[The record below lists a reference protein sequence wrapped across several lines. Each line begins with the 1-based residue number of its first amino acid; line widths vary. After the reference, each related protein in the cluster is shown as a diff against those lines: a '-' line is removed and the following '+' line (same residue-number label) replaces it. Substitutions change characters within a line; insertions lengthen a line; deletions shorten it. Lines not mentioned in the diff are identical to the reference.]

1 MDVRELV
8 ACPACGGTLS
18 VEWSCTGCATRFD
31 VTDGVPNL
39 RLPSDDVTETVRRFY
54 QSAPFPGYPPRESL
68 QSLRARAERNAFARL
83 LDRAIPGNA
92 RIADVGCGT
101 GQMCLYLASADR
113 VVIGADLSRASLAL
127 GAAAAARFGLER
139 VQFVETDLGRPGLKR
154 GAFDLVYSSGVVHHT
169 RDPGASFGK
178 LVELARPG
186 GVIVLGVYNAIA
198 RIPTQLRRAVA
209 RVSGYRVVPFDPIL
223 RDRSHDPERREAW
236 LRDQY
241 RHPEEHRHT
250 IAEVQRW
257 LAAHGVEYLRT
268 YPSAVFDDTP
278 EDLFARAADNWGLE
292 SWLTQIAWIR
302 TLGREGGL
310 FFTIGRKEQSQRSG
324 DVSMGGTGRL
334 FERGQLSEPHTHV
347 VPTGEI

>member
-18 VEWSCTGCATRFD
+18 AEWSCTGCATRFD
-31 VTDGVPNL
+31 VADGVPNL
-39 RLPSDDVTETVRRFY
+39 RLPSDGVTETVRRFY
-54 QSAPFPGYPPRESL
+54 ESAPFPGYPPRESL
-68 QSLRARAERNAFARL
+68 QSLRARA
-83 LDRAIPGNA
+83 
-92 RIADVGCGT
+92 
-101 GQMCLYLASADR
+101 DR
-113 VVIGADLSRASLAL
+113 VVVGADLTRASLAL
-127 GAAAAARFGLER
+127 GAAAASRFGLEG
-139 VQFVETDLGRPGLKR
+139 VQFVETDLRHPGLQR

-169 RDPGASFGK
+169 RDPRASFGK
-178 LVELARPG
+178 LVELVRPG

-209 RVSGYRVVPFDPIL
+209 QVSGYRVVPFDPIL

-257 LAAHGVEYLRT
+257 FAEHGVEYLRT

-278 EDLFARAADNWGLE
+278 EDLFTRAADNWGLE
-292 SWLTQIAWIR
+292 NWLTQIAWMR

-310 FFTIGRKEQSQRSG
+310 FMTIGQKQASHL
-324 DVSMGGTGRL
+324 GRL
-334 FERGQLSEPHTHV
+334 RDPCSRFGRLSVKPSSRTTSGAA
-347 VPTGEI
+347 P

>member
-18 VEWSCTGCATRFD
+18 AGWSCTGCATRFD
-31 VTDGVPNL
+31 VADGVPNL
-39 RLPSDDVTETVRRFY
+39 RLPLDDATETVRRFY
-54 QSAPFPGYPPRESL
+54 EEAPFPGYPPRESL
-68 QSLRARAERNAFARL
+68 QSLRARAERNDFARL

-92 RIADVGCGT
+92 RIVDVGCGT

-113 VVIGADLSRASLAL
+113 MVVGADLAHASLAL

-139 VQFVETDLGRPGLKR
+139 VQFVEADLLQPALRR
-154 GAFDLVYSSGVVHHT
+154 AVFDVVYSSGVVHHT
-169 RDPGASFGK
+169 RDPRAAFAR
-178 LVELARPG
+178 LVPLARPG

-198 RIPTQLRRAVA
+198 RIPTRLRGLSA
-209 RVSGYRVVPFDPIL
+209 RMSGYRLVPFDPIL

-241 RHPEEHRHT
+241 RHPEEHRHS

-257 LAAHGVEYLRT
+257 FAECGVEYLRT
-268 YPSAVFDDTP
+268 YPSAVFDDSP
-278 EDLFARAADNWGLE
+278 EDLFTPAADNWALE
-292 SWLTQIAWIR
+292 SWLTQIAWMR

-310 FFTIGRKEQSQRSG
+310 FFTIGRRVIG
-324 DVSMGGTGRL
+324 
-334 FERGQLSEPHTHV
+334 
-347 VPTGEI
+347 